1 MDSILDS
8 IKKLLGITSDYDVF
22 DQDIIMAINTSI
34 SILAQIGVTPDTDGF
49 MVSSSDETWD
59 DYLKNQNEIIHM
71 VKHFIYMKTRLLFDP
86 PTSSILSEVMNKQLD
101 ELTFRIHIVVDPK
114 EETSNETN

>member
-8 IKKLLGITSDYDVF
+8 IKKLLGITTDYDVF

-34 SILAQIGVTPDTDGF
+34 SILTQIGVKANEDGF
-49 MVSSSDETWD
+49 IITGSDETWE
-59 DYLKNQNEIIHM
+59 DYLGNQNEILHL
-71 VKHFIYMKTRLLFDP
+71 VKHFIYMKSRLLFDP
-86 PTSSILSEVMNKQLD
+86 PTSAILTEIMNKQLD

-114 EETSNETN
+114 EESSETN

>member
-8 IKKLLGITSDYDVF
+8 IKKLLGITEDYDAF

-34 SILAQIGVTPDTDGF
+34 SILAQIGVGDEGGF
-49 MVSSSDETWD
+49 MITGSDETWD
-59 DYLKNQNEIIHM
+59 DYLKNQNEILHM
-71 VKHFIYMKTRLLFDP
+71 VKHFIYIRTRLLFDP

-114 EETSNETN
+114 KEETSETN

>member
-8 IKKLLGITSDYDVF
+8 IKKLLGITTDYDAF

-34 SILAQIGVTPDTDGF
+34 SILTQIGVTPNKDGF
-49 MVSSSDETWD
+49 IITGSDETWE
-59 DYLKNQNEIIHM
+59 DYLENQNEILHL

-86 PTSSILSEVMNKQLD
+86 PTSAILTEVMNKQLD

-114 EETSNETN
+114 EESSETN